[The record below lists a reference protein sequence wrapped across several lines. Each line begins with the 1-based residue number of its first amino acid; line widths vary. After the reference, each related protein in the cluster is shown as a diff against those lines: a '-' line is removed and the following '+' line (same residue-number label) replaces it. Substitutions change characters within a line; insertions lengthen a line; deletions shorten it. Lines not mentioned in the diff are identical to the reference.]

1 MKRLRK
7 GDPVAEAA
15 EELQHLRAV
24 AREAHRHT
32 LARIEGEIVR
42 VLRCVSENGNDSAH
56 ERCDDVRRIVKELK
70 KFDIRAEKGRSKDL
84 RRLDWLVN
92 HLASIVDEWR

>member
-1 MKRLRK
+1 MKRSRK
-7 GDPVAEAA
+7 HDPVAEAA

-24 AREAHRHT
+24 AREAHRHA

-42 VLRCVSENGNDSAH
+42 VLRSVA
-56 ERCDDVRRIVKELK
+56 DDGCNKSSRRRGDVCRIVAELK
-70 KFDIRAEKGRSKDL
+70 RFDIRAEKGRSKDL

-92 HLASIVDEWR
+92 HLSSIVDEW